1 MMVLWIV
8 LGLLV
13 FAGLGLISYF
23 ISVYNGLIMLS
34 RNIDKAWA
42 NIDVLLKQRH
52 DEIPKLVKVC
62 EGYMQYE
69 RETLE
74 RITKARTACMSA
86 KGPGQS
92 AQAENMLAGALK
104 SLFAVAEQYPDLK
117 ANQNFMQLQN
127 RVTDLENQIADRREL
142 FNDSANNYNIRIHQI
157 PDMFVAGILNMKEKE
172 LFKVSQE
179 DREDVSIDFKMP
191 K

>member
-1 MMVLWIV
+1 MIILWV
-8 LGLLV
+8 MLGLLLFV
-13 FAGLGLISYF
+13 AIGCISYF
-23 ISVYNGLIMLS
+23 ISIYNGLIMLS
-34 RNIDKAWA
+34 RNIEKAWA

-69 RETLE
+69 RDTFE

-86 KGPGQS
+86 QGPGKS

-104 SLFAVAEQYPDLK
+104 SLFAVAENYPELK

-157 PDMFVAGILNMKEKE
+157 PDMFVAGILNMKDKE
-172 LFKVSQE
+172 LFKVSE
-179 DREDVSIDFKMP
+179 SDKKDVEIDFNMP